1 MNHDIMI
8 DSPGGYLKLSGAG
21 SQRYLEVSTGSN
33 AFFYR
38 NIGLKY
44 GDIAMNA
51 LGMYSLASIG
61 REGQAVF
68 TSLTA
73 PNYLLRK
80 RGAGCAWDPVIGIK
94 SNIESIDLCPWK
106 SDMEMCA
113 DALWDSCFEKLL
125 GTGVDVQNLLA
136 TPEGRAIV
144 QEMMRQIYLG
154 LGNSY
159 FMLAHFGNHELIEES
174 DTNGWWQTKST
185 VEDWINFKG
194 NQEVCTGLY
203 TLVDGL
209 KREGHE
215 NYNVE
220 IKKSDVSVDK
230 YIGDARALI
239 DLTIDSAPQEFN
251 LINDANIAQGIFPV
265 IRATKGIFDR
275 LKQQNMIQCFCE
287 NPEMFKAYMT
297 GVSAEFNITPTTMM
311 YRGYVIVRD
320 DTQAIFDNMVGV
332 ITHRVLLGANGV
344 FGIAYDT
351 AQLAQ
356 FNGLGLRMVQH
367 LDAPFQGK
375 IYLSTAGKIG
385 TAILDK
391 SLVVNASLILTPQ
404 A

>member
-1 MNHDIMI
+1 MNYDIQL
-8 DSPGGYLKLSGAG
+8 DSPNGFMKLSGAG
-21 SQRYLEVSTGSN
+21 SQRYLEVSTGMN
-33 AFFYR
+33 AHWYR
-38 NIGLKY
+38 NIGIKY

-68 TSLTA
+68 ASLTT
-73 PNYLLRK
+73 PSYLLRK
-80 RGAGCAWDPVIGIK
+80 RGAGCSWDPVKGIK
-94 SNIESIDLCPWK
+94 SNIDRIDVCPWETQ
-106 SDMEMCA
+106 MEICA

-125 GTGVDVQNLLA
+125 SVGVDIHNIMA

-159 FMLAHFGNHELIEES
+159 FMLAHFGNHELIDES
-174 DTNGWWQTKST
+174 DANGWWQTNT
-185 VEDWINFKG
+185 NVEDWLAFKG
-194 NQEVCTGLY
+194 NQEVCGGIY
-203 TLVDGL
+203 TMVDEL
-209 KREGHE
+209 KRQNYE

-220 IKKSDVSVDK
+220 IKSSDVSGEK

-239 DLTIDSAPQEFN
+239 DLVIESAPQEFN
-251 LINDANIAQGIFPV
+251 LINDANIAQRIYPV
-265 IRATKGIFDR
+265 IRVTKGIFNR
-275 LKQQNMIQCFCE
+275 LKEQNTLSCFCE

-297 GVSAEFNITPTTMM
+297 GVSEEFNITPTSLM
-311 YRGYVIVRD
+311 YKGYVIIRD

-367 LDAPFQGK
+367 LDAPFNGK
-375 IYLSTAGKIG
+375 IYMNTAGKIG
-385 TAILDK
+385 THILDK
-391 SLVVNASLILTPQ
+391 SLVVNASLVLTPQ
-404 A
+404 